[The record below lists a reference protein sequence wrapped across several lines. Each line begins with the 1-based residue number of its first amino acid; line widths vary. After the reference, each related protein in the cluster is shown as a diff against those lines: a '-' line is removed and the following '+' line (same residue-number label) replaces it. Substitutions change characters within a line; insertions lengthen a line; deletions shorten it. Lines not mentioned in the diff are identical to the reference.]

1 VRCRITGLTE
11 RRNLTSRLSA
21 KRCCFGP
28 ECNTYLLSGG
38 LWQSDL
44 DDPLK
49 FLQLAATA
57 QPKIRFNL
65 GMGAFRC
72 VILPLVDCDMLNE
85 MDMVV

>member
-1 VRCRITGLTE
+1 
-11 RRNLTSRLSA
+11 
-21 KRCCFGP
+21 
-28 ECNTYLLSGG
+28 LLSGG

-72 VILPLVDCDMLNE
+72 VILPMVDCDMLNE
-85 MDMVV
+85 MVLVV